1 MMRLVCLAASF
12 CLSTAAFAAPSVFVT
27 AEPNQSWWRADI
39 QARILGT
46 AVGPVTAAKLTAYI
60 EQTQIYNSYAVC
72 ALESVQPDSFV
83 GVDRTTQASIDAY
96 RGQVA
101 WRAEA
106 VAPGGRKILGQSVLF
121 EGCDGEDVKGAA
133 LLVTDADTGE
143 ILRWQPLGS
152 FTGDDGREKPAWVL
166 FMSPRDEGGDELF
179 SFSHCTECGARTNVY
194 YDVTRRRVY
203 TEYNGH

>member
-1 MMRLVCLAASF
+1 MIRFVSIAAALG
-12 CLSTAAFAAPSVFVT
+12 LSTAALAAPSVFVT
-27 AEPNQSWWRADI
+27 AEKNQSWWRGDI

-46 AVGPVTAAKLTAYI
+46 AAGPVTADKLSAYI
-60 EQTQIYNSYAVC
+60 EETQIFNSYRVC
-72 ALESVQPDSFV
+72 ALEAVQPDSFV
-83 GVDRTTQASIDAY
+83 GVDRETQTLIDAY

-121 EGCDGEDVKGAA
+121 EGCDGEEVEGAA
-133 LLVTDADTGE
+133 LLVTDAATGE

-152 FTGDDGREKPAWVL
+152 FTGDDGRERPAWVL
-166 FMSPRDEGGDELF
+166 FMTPREEGGDELF

-194 YDVTRRRVY
+194 YDVTRKRIY